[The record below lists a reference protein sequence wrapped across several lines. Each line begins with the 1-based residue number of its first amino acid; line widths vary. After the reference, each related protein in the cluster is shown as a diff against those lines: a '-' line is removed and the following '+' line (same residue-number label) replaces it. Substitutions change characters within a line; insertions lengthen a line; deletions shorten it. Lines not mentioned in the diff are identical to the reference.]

1 MRRRCNATFVSDRP
15 MPRGPTRR
23 AFMTTAAAAVAAG
36 TGWGARAEESGGLA
50 RLVSEAS
57 GPLADYVRRAD
68 PATRFKTVGWG
79 ETCRGQWVTGLLTSQ
94 VWQGTEWT
102 HELSLFVPTDSLD
115 RGPMLLW
122 IDGGGRGRLPEEGQ
136 WEPTDS
142 LQMLAPVA
150 IAAGL
155 PAAVVRQVP
164 FQPMFD
170 GLVED
175 SLIAHSFVQFV
186 RTGDITWPLLLPMVK
201 SAVEA
206 MNVAERVAGS
216 RWGVSVEG
224 FVATGASKRGWTTW
238 LAAAVDDRISGLVP
252 AVIDMLSMEQHV
264 GLQRESFGGF
274 SDRLVDYTSRGI
286 DRLFGT
292 PRGRELIGIVDPL
305 AYRDRLVQPKVIAL
319 GTNDPYWPLEACGLY
334 YDKLEGPRWVSYCP
348 NAGHGLPPER
358 LGGLVAATGRHAAG
372 LEDLPEVPWSVELEG
387 DARVC
392 RVAPMTD
399 AVEKALAWLAHSPSR
414 DFRTAEWKAV
424 AAEREGGGWRLALA
438 KPASGF
444 TAGFIELSFE
454 RKPLPLVL
462 TTGVAVVGTT

>member
-1 MRRRCNATFVSDRP
+1 MRRRD
-15 MPRGPTRR
+15 
-23 AFMTTAAAAVAAG
+23 FMTTAAAAFAAG
-36 TGWGARAEESGGLA
+36 TASGTMGGESGTSAGKTS
-50 RLVSEAS
+50 VAS
-57 GPLADYVRRAD
+57 GPLADYVHRSD

-79 ETCRGQWVTGLLTSQ
+79 ETCSGQWVTGLLTSQ
-94 VWQGTEWT
+94 VWQGTEWN
-102 HELSLFVPTDSLD
+102 HELSLFVPTGSLD

-122 IDGGGRGRLPEEGQ
+122 IDGGGSGRLPEDGQ
-136 WEPTDS
+136 WEPTEA
-142 LQMLAPVA
+142 LRTLAKVA

-155 PAAVVRQVP
+155 PAGVVRQVP

-175 SLIAHSFVQFV
+175 GLIAHSFVQFV
-186 RTGDITWPLLLPMVK
+186 RTGDTTWPLLLPMVK

-216 RWGVSVEG
+216 RWGISIEG

-238 LAAAVDDRISGLVP
+238 LTAAVDDRISGLVP

-264 GLQRESFGGF
+264 GLQQASFGGF

-334 YDKLEGPRWVSYCP
+334 YDKLEGPRWVSHCP

-372 LEDLPEVPWSVELEG
+372 LEDLPDMAWSVEHEG
-387 DARVC
+387 DAKVC
-392 RVAPMTD
+392 HVSSMNS
-399 AVEKALAWLAHSPSR
+399 AVEKALAWVAHAPSR

-424 AAEREGGGWRLALA
+424 PAERDGDGWRLVLA

-444 TAGFIELSFE
+444 TAGLIELSYE